1 VNFNGVTLRW
11 LGVVLG
17 VFLSGC
23 ADSGDEE
30 LRTWMA
36 EQRNSMRPKTEA
48 VSEPKPFVP
57 QAYADLGMLNPF
69 DLRKLTSGFKWDAVN
84 PVTNSSLVAPELNR
98 RKEPLEN
105 FPLDTM
111 ALVGSLKKNDK
122 EAALLRVDKL
132 IYQVNVGSY
141 IGQNYGKITK
151 ITETE
156 LSVREIVQD
165 AAGEWIERQAV
176 LQLQEGTK

>member
-1 VNFNGVTLRW
+1 MKLKR
-11 LGVVLG
+11 LYIGVVGIWAG
-17 VFLSGC
+17 VLVGC

-30 LRTWMA
+30 LQAWMA

-48 VSEPKPFVP
+48 VSEPKTFKP
-57 QAYADLGMLNPF
+57 QAYVDTGALDPF
-69 DLRKLTSGFKWDAVN
+69 SIRKLTSGFKSDAAS
-84 PVTNSSLVAPELNR
+84 PVTNSALIAPELNR

-105 FPLDTM
+105 YPLDVM
-111 ALVGSLKKNDK
+111 GFVGSLKKTDK
-122 EAALLRVDKL
+122 QAALLRVDKL

-156 LSVREIVQD
+156 LTVREIVQD

-176 LQLQEGTK
+176 LQLQEGKQ

>member
-1 VNFNGVTLRW
+1 MSLTRLIRW
-11 LGVVLG
+11 GPVGLIAALLGC
-17 VFLSGC
+17 S
-23 ADSGDEE
+23 DSGDDE
-30 LRTWMA
+30 LRAWMA

-57 QAYADLGMLNPF
+57 QAYADTGTLVPF
-69 DLRKLTSGFKWDAVN
+69 DLRKLTSGFKGEAAN

-111 ALVGSLKKNDK
+111 ALVGSLKKQGK

-132 IYQVNVGSY
+132 IYQVNVGAY

-156 LSVREIVQD
+156 LSLREIVQD

>member
-1 VNFNGVTLRW
+1 M
-11 LGVVLG
+11 VL
-17 VFLSGC
+17 VGC

-30 LRTWMA
+30 LRNWMA

-48 VSEPKPFVP
+48 VAEPKPFVP
-57 QAYADLGMLNPF
+57 QAYADMGALNPF
-69 DLRKLTSGFKWDAVN
+69 DLRKLTSGLKGDAVN

>member
-1 VNFNGVTLRW
+1 MSFNAVIFRWSGVLVW
-11 LGVVLG
+11 IA
-17 VFLSGC
+17 LSGC

-30 LRTWMA
+30 LKNWMA

-57 QAYADLGMLNPF
+57 QAYADVGALNPF
-69 DLRKLTSGFKWDAVN
+69 DLRKLTSGFKGEVVN
-84 PVTNSSLVAPELNR
+84 SVANSSLVAPELNR

-105 FPLDTM
+105 FPLDIM

-122 EAALLRVDKL
+122 ETALLRVDKL
-132 IYQVNVGSY
+132 IYQVNLGSY

-176 LQLQEGTK
+176 LQLHEGTK

>member
-1 VNFNGVTLRW
+1 VTPKILAYC
-11 LGVVLG
+11 VVALIASG
-17 VFLSGC
+17 LVGC
-23 ADSGDEE
+23 ADSGDDE
-30 LRTWMA
+30 LRNWMV
-36 EQRNSMRPKTEA
+36 EQRNSMRPKTEV
-48 VSEPKPFVP
+48 VSEPKPFKP
-57 QAYADLGMLNPF
+57 QAYVDVGALDPF
-69 DLRKLTSGFKWDAVN
+69 NLRKLTSGFKSDAVN
-84 PVTNSSLVAPELNR
+84 PVTNSALIAPELNR

-111 ALVGSLKKNDK
+111 GFVGSLKKADK
-122 EAALLRVDKL
+122 QAALLRVDKL

-141 IGQNYGKITK
+141 IGQNYGKITQ

>member
-1 VNFNGVTLRW
+1 MSISWKSGAS
-11 LGVVLG
+11 VLLAFSL
-17 VFLSGC
+17 VAC
-23 ADSGDEE
+23 ADAGDDE
-30 LRTWMA
+30 LRNWMVD
-36 EQRNSMRPKTEA
+36 QRNSMRPKKVL
-48 VSEPKPFVP
+48 VSEPKAFKP
-57 QAYADLGMLNPF
+57 QAYSDKDLLDPF
-69 DLRKLTSGFKWDAVN
+69 NFRKLTSGFQNDAAN
-84 PVTNSSLVAPELNR
+84 PIINSALIAPELSR

-111 ALVGSLKKNDK
+111 GFVGSLKKTDK
-122 EAALLRVDKL
+122 QAALLRVDKL

-141 IGQNYGKITK
+141 IGQNYGKITQ

-176 LQLQEGTK
+176 LQLQEGKK

>member
-1 VNFNGVTLRW
+1 MSFNAVAARW
-11 LGVVLG
+11 VCACVCVL
-17 VFLSGC
+17 VSGC

-30 LRTWMA
+30 LRNWMA
-36 EQRNSMRPKTEA
+36 EQRNSMRPKTEV

-57 QAYADLGMLNPF
+57 QAYADAGALNPF
-69 DLRKLTSGFKWDAVN
+69 DLRKLTSGLKGDVVN